1 MKVLMVCM
9 RILLISTIFREGHYS
24 IAPPKKEVFL

>member
-1 MKVLMVCM
+1 MVCM
-9 RILLISTIFREGHYS
+9 RILLISTFFREGHYS